1 MGKKLCP
8 RSWVQPEGVTTTK
21 ARAQF
26 FSYTDRCK
34 PVDIYF
40 LFTGSLFFFGGGGGR
55 KTDRGPLCTKL
66 DQLRALNYPITSGP
80 LRCLKLRNICAF
92 ATCWY

>member
-8 RSWVQPEGVTTTK
+8 RSSVQPEGVIT
-21 ARAQF
+21 RAQF

-40 LFTGSLFFFGGGGGR
+40 LFTGSLFFILGAIR
-55 KTDRGPLCTKL
+55 TVVRCV
-66 DQLRALNYPITSGP
+66 RSWTSYEH
-80 LRCLKLRNICAF
+80 LIIQSHSAC
-92 ATCWY
+92 